1 MPSTS
6 GKNNADAGHP
16 PEFRVWVTVLAAGAG
31 RRLGRNKPLAKVSG
45 QSLLARAINTARRV
59 VGDRVLVV
67 AGHEASRLLP
77 ELAALQC
84 GCVVNPDWQEGMGR
98 SIAVGVRALP
108 PSASHAIVL
117 PVDLP
122 AVSAEQLQSL
132 ASLADSHDTVACAEY
147 SGTTG
152 PPVLFP
158 RNAFSRLVCLSGDAG
173 AKSVAQDWHPRV
185 VVPMASAALDIDT
198 PADLAS
204 AERAT
209 ELGQPG

>member
-31 RRLGRNKPLAKVSG
+31 RRLGRNKPLALVSG
-45 QSLLARAINTARRV
+45 QSLLARAINSARRV

-77 ELAALQC
+77 ELAALRC
-84 GCVVNPDWQEGMGR
+84 GCVINPDWDKGMAR
-98 SIAVGVRALP
+98 SIAVGVQALP
-108 PSASHAIVL
+108 PSASHVIVL

-122 AVSAEQLQSL
+122 AVGPDQLQSL
-132 ASLADSHDTVACAEY
+132 AALADGHDTVACAGF

-158 RNAFSRLVCLSGDAG
+158 RATFSQLADLTGDSGAR
-173 AKSVAQDWHPRV
+173 AVARNWQPRV
-185 VVPMASAALDIDT
+185 VVPMSAAARDIDT

-204 AERAT
+204 AERAIPVA
-209 ELGQPG
+209 QPE